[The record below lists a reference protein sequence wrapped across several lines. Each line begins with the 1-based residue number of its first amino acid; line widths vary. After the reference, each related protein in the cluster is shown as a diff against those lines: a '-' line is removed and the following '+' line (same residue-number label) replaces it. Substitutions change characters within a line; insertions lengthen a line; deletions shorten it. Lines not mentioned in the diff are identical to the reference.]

1 MHRNEMNTDSL
12 RNVVVQ
18 IPEEWVYRTL
28 FVVLIGLYVS
38 SILSM
43 HVFGGNFPLVG
54 VKSILEPRIVAN
66 YRFFKN
72 NVGVVNEGYKK
83 VCVQNVLHRA

>member
-1 MHRNEMNTDSL
+1 MDANSL
-12 RNVVVQ
+12 RDTFAD
-18 IPEEWVYRTL
+18 IAGRWPYGIL
-28 FVVLIGLYVS
+28 SVVLLGIVYVS

-43 HVFGGNFPLVG
+43 RLGGGKFPLVG

-83 VCVQNVLHRA
+83 VRPRYLPERG